1 MRASAS
7 AAAFLRVFI
16 GVVGI
21 LGKQGF
27 IIAAFNQARQ
37 FRQTFRAFHPV
48 ARLARGQIGWQ
59 HGSGFRLPGNPV
71 AIGGVVKLRVGQKR
85 RGCTFVDTRGDCGGI
100 GVGCRGKSLLIGVF

>member
-48 ARLARGQIGWQ
+48 ARLASGQIGWQ
-59 HGSGFRLPGNPV
+59 HGGGFRLPGNPV
-71 AIGGVVKLRVGQKR
+71 AVLGVVKLCAGGER
-85 RGCTFVDTRGDCGGI
+85 RIGAFVDAGDDFGGGEW
-100 GVGCRGKSLLIGVF
+100 GVMGNPC